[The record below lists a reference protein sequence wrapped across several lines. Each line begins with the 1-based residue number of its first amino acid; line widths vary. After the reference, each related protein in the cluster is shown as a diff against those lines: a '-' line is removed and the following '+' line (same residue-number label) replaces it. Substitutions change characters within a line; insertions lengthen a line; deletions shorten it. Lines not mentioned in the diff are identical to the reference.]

1 MTDIDI
7 SKYPLG
13 KVYAFDFD
21 GTLTCRDTLI
31 EFIRFAKG
39 DKAFLLCF
47 LRYSPLLV
55 LMKLGLYPNWKAKQ
69 RVFSHCFRGMAVDT
83 FNSLCSR
90 FARDKARLMRPKG
103 MKKLREVL
111 AEGGKVV
118 VVSASVNNWVEP
130 FFAGIGGVYV
140 VGTMVE
146 EREGVLTGR
155 FLTKNCYGEEKVTR
169 LLQLFP
175 ERTQYWLT
183 AYGDSRGD
191 FELLDFANE
200 SYYRPFK

>member
-21 GTLTCRDTLI
+21 GTLTRRDTLI
-31 EFIRFAKG
+31 EFIRFVKG

-118 VVSASVNNWVEP
+118 IVSASVNNWVEP
-130 FFAGIGGVYV
+130 FFEGIGGVYV

-200 SYYRPFK
+200 SYYCPFK